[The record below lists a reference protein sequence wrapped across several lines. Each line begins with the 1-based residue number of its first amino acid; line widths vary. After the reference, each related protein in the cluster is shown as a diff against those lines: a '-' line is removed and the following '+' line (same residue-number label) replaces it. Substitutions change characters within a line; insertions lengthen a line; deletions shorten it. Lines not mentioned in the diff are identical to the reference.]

1 MSQLVIN
8 ILDKALKSKGQNLK
22 KVNEYMWWS
31 PFVSH
36 HKPKLQVNIQTGKWH
51 CWT

>member
-31 PFVSH
+31 PFIQH
-36 HKPKLQVNIQTGKWH
+36 HKPKFKMSSTSKCLVLNY
-51 CWT
+51 